1 MKKLTLIAA
10 LFAGFFCSELL
21 QAQNSG
27 FQLANRMMQ
36 QQNYEEAL
44 PILQRLHE
52 ENPEANIFFDRLID
66 CLVNLKEYEEA
77 SGLIE
82 RRMDSGHSSNQ
93 LLIRKGE
100 ILHSKGDQESA
111 FEIWDQVI
119 EDNYRNMQLYYQ
131 VGNTLINRREFARAA
146 DFYLKARDEFGES
159 TLFINEV
166 ANAHMQ
172 AGNFANAMNEY
183 FKLIRTNPNQMNFVQ
198 QRLLRMNDTQ
208 LYETAALEIEDHIV
222 EMDINHPAYNQM
234 HQLYTWLLIET
245 EQFRRALVAAR
256 QYESRTEVL
265 NYSLYALA
273 EKLLSNN
280 EFELAAEAY
289 QYYTDST
296 NQSVINRAK
305 DREAEV
311 YHAWADYLSDHN
323 LEDLQLRNELFHKS
337 YQLGADLLEEAP
349 YYEQR
354 DRVMVRLAELSL
366 DVFYD
371 KGQALHW
378 IEKIEEEISN
388 NNHAKLFYL
397 RGRLALF
404 NQNYTEARQALTR
417 ANRNAED
424 SELAEKSRYF
434 LSLTD
439 FFSGDF
445 DFALLQLRSLER
457 RNVSYYANNALKL
470 RMWIQQGKRADTTGA
485 ALKEY
490 ANVIET
496 LFSGETAQA
505 LSKFKDILDDAGNPL
520 IDNGLVEISS
530 HGDVRHIPILYT
542 MVKSVNESGSNSPLR
557 ERLLWEQATMAR
569 IIVDAGGPDQLGGLS
584 GELHRSEGDDGLPF
598 SDSEWMDH
606 INWPATMD
614 DVEEL
619 YERLILEF
627 PQGFYAPYAREEL
640 QHLTRLSS

>member
-10 LFAGFFCSELL
+10 LIAGFFSAELL
-21 QAQNSG
+21 QAQNSD

-36 QQNYEEAL
+36 QQNFEDAL

-82 RRMDSGHSSNQ
+82 RRIGSGYSSNQ
-93 LLIRKGE
+93 LLIRNGE
-100 ILHSKGDQESA
+100 ILHSKGDKESA
-111 FEIWDQVI
+111 FEIWEQVI
-119 EDNYRNMQLYYQ
+119 QDNYRNMQLYYQ
-131 VGNTLINRREFARAA
+131 VGNTLINRREYARAA
-146 DFYLKARDEFGES
+146 DFYLKARDEFGDN

-172 AGNFANAMNEY
+172 AGNFAKAMSEY
-183 FKLIRTNPNQMNFVQ
+183 FKLIRNNPNQMNFVQ
-198 QRLLRMNDTQ
+198 QRLLRMNDSQ

-222 EMDINHPAYNQM
+222 EMDTNHPAYNQM

-265 NYSLYALA
+265 NYSLYSLA
-273 EKLLSNN
+273 EKLLSNS
-280 EFELAAEAY
+280 EFELAAEAF
-289 QYYTDST
+289 QYYTDSS
-296 NQSVINRAK
+296 NLRVKNRAK

-323 LEDLQLRNELFHKS
+323 LEDLQLRNKLFQQS
-337 YQLGADLLEEAP
+337 YQLGSDLLEDARH
-349 YYEQR
+349 YEQR

-371 KGQALHW
+371 KDQALHW
-378 IEKIEEEISN
+378 IDKIEKEIADR
-388 NNHAKLFYL
+388 NHAKLHYL

-424 SELAEKSRYF
+424 SELAEKARYF

-445 DFALLQLRSLER
+445 DFALIQLRSLER
-457 RNVSYYANNALKL
+457 RNVSYYANDALKL

-490 ANVIET
+490 AAVIES
-496 LFSGETAQA
+496 LYSGETTRA
-505 LSKFKDILDDAGNPL
+505 LSKFMDILDDAGNPF

-530 HGDVRHIPILYT
+530 HSDVRHVPILYT
-542 MVKSVNESGSNSPLR
+542 MIKSVNDSGNSSPLR

-569 IIVDAGGPDQLGGLS
+569 IIVDAGGPDQLGGIT
-584 GELHRSEGDDGLPF
+584 GELLRNEEDENLPF
-598 SDSEWMDH
+598 SDSELTDRT
-606 INWPATMD
+606 NWPATME

-619 YERLILEF
+619 YEKLILEF
-627 PQGFYAPYAREEL
+627 PQGFYAPYAREVL
-640 QHLTRLSS
+640 QYFTRLSS